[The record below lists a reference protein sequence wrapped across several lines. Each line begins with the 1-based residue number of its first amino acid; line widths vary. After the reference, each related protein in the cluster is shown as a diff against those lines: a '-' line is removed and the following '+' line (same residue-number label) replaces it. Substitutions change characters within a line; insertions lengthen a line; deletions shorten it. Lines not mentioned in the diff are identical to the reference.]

1 MFNRSISF
9 KAPHNLLLIL
19 NLFSLSLVMLFNK
32 SFDRL
37 SIGVVL
43 GLTLTIY
50 LSNIILLKIS
60 SGDNYILLIVSMMMS
75 LGIIMIYRINPEL
88 GFKQVIWYM
97 LGIFVF
103 YATYFIVKKIPYW
116 NKAMYLY
123 IGLSLVLFLSTLIFG
138 SNINGATNWIKIKGY
153 SFQPVEIIKILFVF
167 FLAAYFTNRDKFENK
182 YILSAIVYAHI
193 GFLFIQRDLGSA
205 MLFYLVFIIIFYVY
219 ENDRKFILL
228 NMLGASLM
236 GVMGYFLFGHVRV
249 RVETW
254 IDPWSSISGKGYQIT
269 QSLFAIS
276 EGGFLGTGLG
286 KGYPTFIP
294 EVQTDFIF
302 SAIIEEMGILTG
314 IAVIML
320 FLILI
325 YRGIKISLEQ
335 RDGFFRIVSLGITS
349 MLGFQAFIILGGVTK
364 LIPLTGIT
372 LPFLSYGGSSLI
384 MSFASLGILQVASE
398 YIHFDA
404 DEEETIDEQRAKK
417 NN

>member
-9 KAPHNLLLIL
+9 KTPHNLLLIL
-19 NLFSLSLVMLFNK
+19 NLCSLSLVMIYNK
-32 SFDRL
+32 SFDKL
-37 SIGVVL
+37 SVGVIF
-43 GLTLTIY
+43 GLTITIY
-50 LSNIILLKIS
+50 LSNIMLHKIS

-75 LGIIMIYRINPEL
+75 LGIIMIYRIDPEL

-97 LGIFVF
+97 LGIVTF
-103 YATYFIVKKIPYW
+103 YATYFIVKKLPYLSRW
-116 NKAMYLY
+116 MYLY

-138 SNINGATNWIKIKGY
+138 STINGSTNWIKIKGY
-153 SFQPVEIIKILFVF
+153 SFQPAEIIKILFVF
-167 FLAAYFTNRDKFENK
+167 FLAAYFVNRDKFENK
-182 YILSAIVYAHI
+182 YILSGIVYANI

-205 MLFYLVFIIIFYVY
+205 MLFYLVFLVIFYVY

-228 NMLGASLM
+228 NMGGALFM
-236 GVMGYFLFGHVRV
+236 ALIGYFLFSHVQVRV
-249 RVETW
+249 STW
-254 IDPWSSISGKGYQIT
+254 IDPWSDISGKGYQIT
-269 QSLFAIS
+269 QSLFAIA

-286 KGYPTFIP
+286 KGYPNFIP
-294 EVQTDFIF
+294 AVQTDFIF

-325 YRGIKISLEQ
+325 YRGVKISLEQ
-335 RDGFFRIVSLGITS
+335 KDSFFRIIALGITC
-349 MLGFQAFIILGGVTK
+349 MFGFQAFIILGGVTK

-398 YIHFDA
+398 YIHPI
-404 DEEETIDEQRAKK
+404 EEEDSNE
-417 NN
+417 

>member
-205 MLFYLVFIIIFYVY
+205 MLFYLVF
-219 ENDRKFILL
+219 
-228 NMLGASLM
+228 
-236 GVMGYFLFGHVRV
+236 
-249 RVETW
+249 
-254 IDPWSSISGKGYQIT
+254 
-269 QSLFAIS
+269 
-276 EGGFLGTGLG
+276 
-286 KGYPTFIP
+286 
-294 EVQTDFIF
+294 
-302 SAIIEEMGILTG
+302 
-314 IAVIML
+314 
-320 FLILI
+320 
-325 YRGIKISLEQ
+325 
-335 RDGFFRIVSLGITS
+335 
-349 MLGFQAFIILGGVTK
+349 
-364 LIPLTGIT
+364 
-372 LPFLSYGGSSLI
+372 
-384 MSFASLGILQVASE
+384 
-398 YIHFDA
+398 
-404 DEEETIDEQRAKK
+404 
-417 NN
+417 

>member
-9 KAPHNLLLIL
+9 KTPHNLLLIL
-19 NLFSLSLVMLFNK
+19 NLCSLSLVMIYNK
-32 SFDRL
+32 SFDKL
-37 SIGVVL
+37 SVGVIF
-43 GLTLTIY
+43 GLTITIY
-50 LSNIILLKIS
+50 LSNIMLHKIS

-75 LGIIMIYRINPEL
+75 LGIIMIYRIDPEL

-97 LGIFVF
+97 LGIVTF
-103 YATYFIVKKIPYW
+103 YVTYFIVKKLPYLSRW
-116 NKAMYLY
+116 MYLY

-138 SNINGATNWIKIKGY
+138 STINGSTNWIKIKGY
-153 SFQPVEIIKILFVF
+153 SFQPAEIIKILFVF
-167 FLAAYFTNRDKFENK
+167 FLAAYFVNRDKFENK
-182 YILSAIVYAHI
+182 YILSGIVYANI

-205 MLFYLVFIIIFYVY
+205 MLFYLVFLVIFYVY

-228 NMLGASLM
+228 NMGGALFM
-236 GVMGYFLFGHVRV
+236 ALIGYFLFSHVQVRV
-249 RVETW
+249 STW
-254 IDPWSSISGKGYQIT
+254 IDPWSDISGKGYQIT
-269 QSLFAIS
+269 QSLFAIA

-286 KGYPTFIP
+286 KGYPNFIP
-294 EVQTDFIF
+294 AVQTDFIF

-325 YRGIKISLEQ
+325 YRGVKISLEQ
-335 RDGFFRIVSLGITS
+335 KDSFFRIIALGITC
-349 MLGFQAFIILGGVTK
+349 MFGFQAFIILGGVTK

-398 YIHFDA
+398 YIHPI
-404 DEEETIDEQRAKK
+404 EEEDSNE
-417 NN
+417 

>member
-9 KAPHNLLLIL
+9 KTPHNLLLVL

-37 SIGVVL
+37 SLGVVL

-50 LSNIILLKIS
+50 LSNVILLKIS

-97 LGIFVF
+97 LGIITF
-103 YATYFIVKKIPYW
+103 YATYFIVKKIPHW
-116 NKAMYLY
+116 SKWMYLY
-123 IGLSLVLFLSTLIFG
+123 IGLSLVLFLSTLILG
-138 SNINGATNWIKIKGY
+138 STINGSTNWIRISGY
-153 SFQPVEIIKILFVF
+153 SFQPAEIIKILFVF
-167 FLAAYFTNRDKFENK
+167 FLAAYFVNREKFENK

-205 MLFYLVFIIIFYVY
+205 MLFYLVFIVIFYVY

-228 NMLGASLM
+228 NMLGASIM

-335 RDGFFRIVSLGITS
+335 RDHFFRIVALGVTT

-364 LIPLTGIT
+364 LIPLTGVT

-384 MSFASLGILQVASE
+384 MSFASLGVLQVASE
-398 YIHFDA
+398 YIHFD
-404 DEEETIDEQRAKK
+404 DEEETIDE
-417 NN
+417 

>member
-9 KAPHNLLLIL
+9 KTPHNLLLIL
-19 NLFSLSLVMLFNK
+19 NLCSLSLVMLYNK
-32 SFDRL
+32 SFDKL
-37 SIGVVL
+37 SVGVIF

-50 LSNIILLKIS
+50 LSNIILHKIS

-97 LGIFVF
+97 LGIVTF
-103 YATYFIVKKIPYW
+103 YATYFIVKKIPYLSKW
-116 NKAMYLY
+116 MYLY

-138 SNINGATNWIKIKGY
+138 STINGSTNWIRIKGY
-153 SFQPVEIIKILFVF
+153 SFQPAEIIKILFVF
-167 FLAAYFTNRDKFENK
+167 FLAAYFVNRDKFENK
-182 YILSAIVYAHI
+182 YILSAIVYANI

-205 MLFYLVFIIIFYVY
+205 MLFYLVFIVIFYVY
-219 ENDRKFILL
+219 ENDRKFILF
-228 NMLGASLM
+228 NMSGALFM
-236 GVMGYFLFGHVRV
+236 ALIGYFLFSHVQVRV
-249 RVETW
+249 STW
-254 IDPWSSISGKGYQIT
+254 IDPWSDISGKGYQIT
-269 QSLFAIS
+269 QSLFAIA

-286 KGYPTFIP
+286 KGYPNFIP

-325 YRGIKISLEQ
+325 YRGVKISLEQ
-335 RDGFFRIVSLGITS
+335 KDSFFRIIALGITC
-349 MLGFQAFIILGGVTK
+349 MFGFQAFIILGGVTK

-398 YIHFDA
+398 YIHPV
-404 DEEETIDEQRAKK
+404 EEEDLNE
-417 NN
+417 

>member
-9 KAPHNLLLIL
+9 KTPHNLLLIL
-19 NLFSLSLVMLFNK
+19 NLCSLSLVMLYNK
-32 SFDRL
+32 SFDKL
-37 SIGVVL
+37 SVGVIF

-50 LSNIILLKIS
+50 ISNIILHKIS

-75 LGIIMIYRINPEL
+75 LGIIMIYRIDPTL

-97 LGIFVF
+97 LGIVTF
-103 YATYFIVKKIPYW
+103 YATYFIVKKLPHLSRW
-116 NKAMYLY
+116 MYLY

-138 SNINGATNWIKIKGY
+138 STINGSTNWIKIKGY
-153 SFQPVEIIKILFVF
+153 SFQPAEIIKILFVF
-167 FLAAYFTNRDKFENK
+167 FLAAYFVNRDKFENK
-182 YILSAIVYAHI
+182 YILSGIVYANI

-205 MLFYLVFIIIFYVY
+205 MLFYLVFIVIFYVY
-219 ENDRKFILL
+219 ETDRKFILL
-228 NMLGASLM
+228 NMGGALFM
-236 GVMGYFLFGHVRV
+236 ALIGYFLFSHVQVRV
-249 RVETW
+249 STW
-254 IDPWSSISGKGYQIT
+254 IDPWSDISGKGYQIT
-269 QSLFAIS
+269 QSLFAIA

-286 KGYPTFIP
+286 KGYPNFIP
-294 EVQTDFIF
+294 AVQTDFIF

-325 YRGIKISLEQ
+325 YRGVKISLEQ
-335 RDGFFRIVSLGITS
+335 KDNFFRIIALGITC
-349 MLGFQAFIILGGVTK
+349 MFGFQAFIILGGVTK

-398 YIHFDA
+398 YIHPV
-404 DEEETIDEQRAKK
+404 EEED
-417 NN
+417 